1 VSDLHNRSLA
11 FSLTAE
17 LAGSITATVVV
28 NTGDLC
34 GIGGPLERFLLSRW
48 LEKWPAGSILA
59 PGNHDSSSTADAFR
73 KAGGSVLSPEA
84 FIEVQGI
91 RFWGYPD
98 PNRTKLVI
106 GPRYDAS
113 LCERAS
119 EEVQAR
125 TSSVP
130 RPFVIAV
137 HNELMAG
144 KPPAGCPLVFA
155 GHFHSPRI
163 RRLGPTLY
171 VRAGTTGGRSKR
183 SKAMHFAIVDV
194 AQQTLEPQAV
204 WLVEVEGSATKVVP
218 VQL

>member
-1 VSDLHNRSLA
+1 
-11 FSLTAE
+11 
-17 LAGSITATVVV
+17 
-28 NTGDLC
+28 
-34 GIGGPLERFLLSRW
+34 LSRW
-48 LEKWPAGSILA
+48 LERWPPGSVLA
-59 PGNHDSSSTADAFR
+59 LGNHDSSATADAFR
-73 KAGGSVLSPEA
+73 KAGGSVLTPEA
-84 FIEVQGI
+84 FIEVEGI
-91 RFWGYPD
+91 RFWGYQD
-98 PNRTKLVI
+98 PNRTKLII
-106 GPRYDAS
+106 GPRYDPS
-113 LCERAS
+113 LCERAW
-119 EEVQAR
+119 ERVRAK

-130 RPFVIAV
+130 KPFVIAV

-144 KPPAGCPLVFA
+144 EPPPGCPLVLA